1 MKNISA
7 QTYSR
12 RLLRLLIASVIVTSA
27 VANGLIGFSAQA
39 AVRLPEEAIS
49 VEPWMVPSV
58 SIPPLVDPAP
68 ARDLTTA
75 PEASKRWNSEP
86 QRTVPD
92 RQRRSNKSRR
102 EKRALTELMGLVGP
116 RDEPAFMRSFE
127 SFQSCREYVAI
138 NC

>member
-1 MKNISA
+1 MKILSEHN
-7 QTYSR
+7 YSR
-12 RLLRLLIASVIVTSA
+12 RLLRLLIAAIVTSGL
-27 VANGLIGFSAQA
+27 ANGLIGFSTQA

-68 ARDLTTA
+68 ARDLTTS
-75 PEASKRWNSEP
+75 PEAAKRWNAEP
-86 QRTVPD
+86 QKTLPERP
-92 RQRRSNKSRR
+92 RRSSKGRR
-102 EKRALTELMGLVGP
+102 EKRALTELLGLIGS
-116 RDEPAFMRSFE
+116 RDEPAFIRSFE

>member
-1 MKNISA
+1 MNNISA

-12 RLLRLLIASVIVTSA
+12 LLLRLLGLSAIVLSA
-27 VANGLIGFSAQA
+27 LANGLVGFSTQA

-58 SIPPLVDPAP
+58 SIAPLVDPSP
-68 ARDLTTA
+68 ARELTTP
-75 PEASKRWNSEP
+75 PEAPKRWNAEP
-86 QRTVPD
+86 QKTLPERPRRPNKRRKDQRT
-92 RQRRSNKSRR
+92 
-102 EKRALTELMGLVGP
+102 LTELLGLEGS
-116 RDEPAFMRSFE
+116 RDEPAFMQSFE